1 MSGFAWLRARVACP
15 ALQLQALSRG
25 QFRDKLVWRAP
36 GGDRVVDI
44 VASHGSRVAAT
55 FVAAQPAAST
65 RAKASAT
72 ALVLVHGSH
81 GPLSL
86 YRYLAERF
94 AQRGIG
100 TLLPDLPAFGRT
112 PAPQPPYSAEPFTG
126 VPAVKAAVEWL
137 GAQSGIDRARIH
149 VLGHSFGASVAL
161 AAARQHASLVRSV
174 IALGPSRRVEERAIG
189 VSAKEAAMWQAR
201 FALSRR
207 LKGTPSPELMEAVS
221 RATGLEYHMDYWKAE
236 HPPALLVDCE
246 MESEADRAFLKDLA
260 GRMSPPISY
269 RTLPAAD
276 HYLNSGSFGRWVVV
290 DRRAV
295 DAFVAWTM
303 EWLALND

>member
-1 MSGFAWLRARVACP
+1 MSAFARLRVGVVCP
-15 ALQLQALSRG
+15 ALQMQALSRG

-36 GGDRVVDI
+36 SGDRIVDI

-55 FVAAQPAAST
+55 FVPARPAAST
-65 RAKASAT
+65 HAKASAT

-94 AQRGIG
+94 ARRGIG
-100 TLLPDLPAFGRT
+100 TLLPDLPSFGRT
-112 PAPQPPYSAEPFTG
+112 PAPAAPYPAEPFTG

-137 GAQSGIDRARIH
+137 CAQSGIDRARIH
-149 VLGHSFGASVAL
+149 VLGHSFGGSVAL
-161 AAARQHASLVRSV
+161 ATAQQHASLVRSV

-189 VSAKEAAMWQAR
+189 PSAKEAALWQAR
-201 FALSRR
+201 FAYSRR
-207 LKGTPSPELMEAVS
+207 LKIAPPAELMGAVS
-221 RATGLEYHMDYWKAE
+221 RATSLEYHLDYWKAE

-246 MESEADRAFLKDLA
+246 KESAADRAFLKDLA
-260 GRMSPPISY
+260 GRMSPPVSY
-269 RTLPAAD
+269 RTVPAAD
-276 HYLNSGSFGRWVVV
+276 HYLNSGSFGPWTVV

-295 DAFVAWTM
+295 DTFVAWTM
-303 EWLALND
+303 EWLALNG